1 MEFKGRGAP
10 LSARGVESCCT
21 TLGVSDVEL
30 WTVIQVETGGCGFFA
45 DRRPKIRFER
55 HWFATFTS
63 GQFSA
68 EHPDVSSEK
77 RGGSARDNAAEYVRL
92 AAAMKL
98 DRLAALKSASW
109 GLGQIMGFNAV
120 HAGFA
125 DAGAM
130 IAAFVEGE
138 DAQARAM
145 ATFIAKA
152 DKAAALREHRWD
164 DFAAAYNGPRY
175 KDNDYDTRLA
185 AAYDRLSAGPL
196 PDLRLRAA
204 QLYLG
209 YLGFDPR
216 GVDGILG
223 NGTRQAL
230 RAFQAEEALPQTG
243 ALDATTE
250 QRLRVLAG

>member
-10 LSARGVESCCT
+10 LSVQGVETACA
-21 TLGVSDVEL
+21 TLAVRDVEL
-30 WTVIQVETGGCGFFA
+30 WTVIQVETKGCGFLA
-45 DRRPKIRFER
+45 DRRPKILFER
-55 HWFATFTS
+55 HWFHKFT
-63 GQFSA
+63 GGKFSA
-68 EHPDVSSEK
+68 EHPDISNAEA
-77 RGGSARDNAAEYVRL
+77 GGYAGGAGEFARL

-109 GLGQIMGFNAV
+109 GLGQIMGFNAAR
-120 HAGFA
+120 AGYA

-130 IAAFVEGE
+130 IAAFADGE
-138 DAQARAM
+138 DAQAQAM
-145 ATFIAKA
+145 ASFIAKGA
-152 DKAAALREHRWD
+152 EAAALREHRWD
-164 DFAAAYNGPRY
+164 DFAAAYNGPAY
-175 KDNDYDTRLA
+175 KQNEYDARLA
-185 AAYDRLSAGPL
+185 TAYERLAAGPL

-216 GVDGILG
+216 GVDGVLG

-243 ALDATTE
+243 ALDQATE